1 MISIVELRKGCQA
14 YWDQEPR
21 DAMYRVAIDLVTE
34 RWAHDAG
41 DVADGLGVILLTWN
55 HAAYR
60 YDAFD
65 FGKLEEFLRV
75 NRPELD
81 AFRKRSITS
90 FQPNEDS
97 QPIKAMF
104 GKTMDALVTTK
115 NKKRSPVGV
124 AKALHIIAPQFFPLW
139 DVAIATGWN
148 CLWSY
153 KKDAASQYVEFTKYA
168 QAAAAALD
176 AEYGARSPAAAK
188 LPVAPDLA
196 SALSELCR
204 RPKSLLKFIDE
215 YCFAKYTK
223 KWI

>member
-1 MISIVELRKGCQA
+1 MISITELTKGCQA

-21 DAMYRVAIDLVTE
+21 DAMYRVAIDLVTD
-34 RWAHDAG
+34 RWGHDAG

-65 FGKLEEFLRV
+65 FGKLEEFLRA
-75 NRPELD
+75 NRAELD

-90 FQPNEDS
+90 FRLNEDA

-104 GKTMDALVTTK
+104 GKTMDALLTAK
-115 NKKRSPVGV
+115 SKKRSPVGV

-139 DVAIATGWN
+139 DVAIAAGCN
-148 CLWSY
+148 CSWSN
-153 KKDAASQYVEFTKYA
+153 KKDAASQYVEFFKYS
-168 QAAAAALD
+168 QAASAALD
-176 AEYGARSPAAAK
+176 AEYKARSPAAGK

-196 SALSELCR
+196 SALSKLCR

-223 KWI
+223 NWI